1 MTQEEMLK
9 RIQELES
16 KLKNTENELANEKAR
31 HYKTNERL
39 NEVLLELA
47 SYQEK
52 YGIERI
58 KQILPKNEKIENIV
72 INEVEEIIKE
82 EKKEKK
88 TNKGKKYNKKKF
100 DYEKHV
106 SEVRYIT
113 PEEEICPTCGEKLV
127 VISEKERYVVE
138 VIPAQ
143 IKVIKLI
150 KQSKKCPEC
159 NKNDNKIYYPITNEV
174 FNGSILTPSLASF
187 IMYHK
192 YELGI
197 PFHHLAQ
204 HLIKS
209 LGFEITKQNLAN
221 YMAKSCEVL
230 EPIYNK
236 MKDDLLNNSEHV
248 MHSDETTLV
257 VTKKDEENKD
267 RKKSYVYVYTSSF
280 YSGNQIRIYDF
291 QENRKIDQTANWL
304 SSFNGIIHCDDYY
317 GYDTLKKNN
326 PHIKLQRCWAHVRR
340 RYADIVKA
348 LDSKSKNN
356 SIAYKILLE
365 ISKLFELEKKY
376 KKQNKNPIQ
385 ILESRQNDM
394 PPIIDNIKNL
404 VFNCNPLKKSALENA
419 INYTKNCWP
428 DLFTFMEDRY
438 VELTNNA
445 CERAVK
451 PFVVQRKVFQ
461 TSGSYAGA
469 RYTSKL
475 FSIIQ
480 TCKINNI
487 NVEQYLEYVLNNI
500 NKISINDLTPYSKHI
515 SEIIK

>member
-9 RIQELES
+9 KIQELES

-58 KQILPKNEKIENIV
+58 KQILPKNEKIDHIV

-82 EKKEKK
+82 ENITKK
-88 TNKGKKYNKKKF
+88 TNKGKKYKKSKF

-113 PEEEICPTCGEKLV
+113 PEETNCPTCGKELIV
-127 VISEKERYVVE
+127 VSEKIRYAVE
-138 VIPAQ
+138 VIPSK

-150 KQSKKCPEC
+150 KQSKKCIEC
-159 NKNDNKIYYPITNEV
+159 NKIDNTIYYPISNEV

-204 HLIKS
+204 HLTLS

-221 YMAKSCEVL
+221 YMAKTCEVL
-230 EPIYNK
+230 EPIYNQ
-236 MKDDLLNNSEHV
+236 MRQDLLNNSEQV
-248 MHSDETTLV
+248 IHSDETTLV
-257 VTKKDEENKD
+257 VTKKDENNKN
-267 RKKSYVYVYTSSF
+267 RKKSYVYVYTSSY

-291 QENRKIDQTANWL
+291 QENRKIDQTAKWL
-304 SSFNGIIHCDDYY
+304 SSFKGVIHCDDYN

-326 PHIKLQRCWAHVRR
+326 PNIKLQRCWAHVRR
-340 RYADIVKA
+340 KYADIVKA
-348 LDSKSKNN
+348 LDSKSKNS

-376 KKQNKNPIQ
+376 KKQNKNPLQ
-385 ILESRQNDM
+385 ILNLRQKDM
-394 PPIIDNIKNL
+394 PIIIKNIENL
-404 VFNCNPLKKSALENA
+404 VFNCNPLKGSALDNA
-419 INYTKNCWP
+419 INYTKDCWR
-428 DLFTFMEDRY
+428 DLFTFMENGY

-487 NVEQYLEYVLNNI
+487 NVEKYLEYVLNNI
-500 NKISINDLTPYSKHI
+500 NKLNVINLTPYSKHI
-515 SEIIK
+515 TEVTK

>member
-9 RIQELES
+9 RIQELEN

-39 NEVLLELA
+39 NEVLLKLA

-72 INEVEEIIKE
+72 INETEEIIKE
-82 EKKEKK
+82 ERKVKR
-88 TNKGKKYNKKKF
+88 TNKGKKYNKAKF

-106 SEVRYIT
+106 SEVRYIA
-113 PEEEICPTCGEKLV
+113 PEETKCPTCGKELV
-127 VISEKERYVVE
+127 VISEKVRYAVE
-138 VIPAQ
+138 VIPSK

-150 KQSKKCPEC
+150 KQNKKCPEC
-159 NKNDNKIYYPITNEV
+159 NKKDNKIYYPLSNEV

-204 HLIKS
+204 HLTSS

-221 YMAKSCEVL
+221 YMSKSCEVL
-230 EPIYNK
+230 KPIYNQ
-236 MKDDLLNNSEHV
+236 MKYDLLNNSEHV

-291 QENRKIDQTANWL
+291 HESRKIDQTANWL
-304 SSFNGIIHCDDYY
+304 SSFNGVIHCDDYS
-317 GYDTLKKNN
+317 GYDTMKKNN
-326 PHIKLQRCWAHVRR
+326 PNIKLQRCWAHVRR
-340 RYADIVKA
+340 RFADIVKA
-348 LDSKSKNN
+348 LDYKSKNN
-356 SIAYKILLE
+356 SVAYKILLE

-385 ILESRQNDM
+385 ILKLRQKDM
-394 PPIIDNIKNL
+394 PIIIKNIENL
-404 VFNCNPLKKSALENA
+404 VFNCNPLKGSALDNA
-419 INYTKNCWP
+419 INYTKNCWH
-428 DLFTFMEDRY
+428 DLFAFMEDGY

-480 TCKINNI
+480 TCRINNI
-487 NVEQYLEYVLNNI
+487 NVEKYLEYVLNNI
-500 NKISINDLTPYSKHI
+500 NKLNAVDLTPYSKHI
-515 SEIIK
+515 SEVIK